1 MLTLTRRSEAQRPG
15 SKTAPGEA
23 ETPPSILG
31 PGVGVQGE
39 LEIEGDLV
47 ISGLV
52 RGRIAALKLTIAAG
66 GYVEGD
72 IVAREVV
79 IAGHLTGRVFAPT
92 VSVEATAEIE
102 GRLFHTH
109 ITVAQGARLT
119 GRMPWRPINYFETL
133 DQLPEIRT

>member
-1 MLTLTRRSEAQRPG
+1 MLTLTRKSEAQRPG
-15 SKTAPGEA
+15 SKIAPGEA
-23 ETPPSILG
+23 ETPPSVLG
-31 PGVGVQGE
+31 PGVGVQGV
-39 LEIEGDLV
+39 LEVEGDLV
-47 ISGLV
+47 ISGVV

-79 IAGHLTGRVFAPT
+79 IAGHLNGRVFAPT